1 MQTTAKVLPAKFQD
15 KPRNLYSTIPEA
27 VQQVGGTV
35 SLWRRRIWAREIPV
49 VKIGRKFF
57 LDRATVENFCQT
69 RNQLHS

>member
-1 MQTTAKVLPAKFQD
+1 MGTTTKVLPANLQD
-15 KPRNLYSTIPEA
+15 NPKKSLLTIAETA
-27 VQQVGGTV
+27 EQIGGTI

-57 LDRATVENFCQT
+57 LERATVENFYRG